1 MNNGFHELV
10 PIHALQRQGTR
21 LRTKYAWNGFSRIKT
36 AVVVISSLIYGCRTP
51 QAKPEPSIEFS
62 KIPPAAQ
69 GGRERVDTIAGRV
82 TGARRD
88 QQIVVYARSGPWW
101 VQPWPDHPQL
111 SIQHR
116 GMLLGSR
123 SYRVR
128 AEDLET

>member
-62 KIPPAAQ
+62 KIPPAAKVAANGWTLSPDVLPGLVATNKLWFMQ
-69 GGRERVDTIAGRV
+69 EAGR
-82 TGARRD
+82 G
-88 QQIVVYARSGPWW
+88 GL
-101 VQPWPDHPQL
+101 QPWPDHPQL